1 MGSTGLDT
9 GCGHWEPQ
17 VASAGRNVQTD
28 THGSHSKV
36 QFLEVTLNDGKRDP
50 TVTSLVHRKVGEV
63 SSMTGREP
71 AYSPTMVLQLLA

>member
-36 QFLEVTLNDGKRDP
+36 QFLEVTLMSKP
-50 TVTSLVHRKVGEV
+50 SWLCQLHEEV
-63 SSMTGREP
+63 S
-71 AYSPTMVLQLLA
+71 VWLLPGALVESTHGNISIQFGFGGL